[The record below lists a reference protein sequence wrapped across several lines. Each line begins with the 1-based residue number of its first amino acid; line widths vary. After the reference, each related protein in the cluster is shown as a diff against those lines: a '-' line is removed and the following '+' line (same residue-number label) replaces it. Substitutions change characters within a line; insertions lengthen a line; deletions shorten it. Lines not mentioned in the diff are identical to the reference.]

1 MAFWS
6 RQSPAELQLRSLED
20 RIAALEKKMLSAVD
34 VLEATER
41 MDRIIKRSFRL
52 SKQIDQLEQQNNKEA
67 AEKPSSAT
75 ISRHDLLLMH
85 RK

>member
-52 SKQIDQLEQQNNKEA
+52 SKQIDQLEQHNKEA